1 LLRIQPSNKIFYKF
15 GGIENMLNKKR
26 LIIWGIGFVVLAL
39 IDFIVE
45 FFLLP
50 LWGLDNTP
58 KNDIYFQSW
67 WVVVGIWLL
76 FGLKFIRYCQRE
88 KNK

>member
-1 LLRIQPSNKIFYKF
+1 MKIK
-15 GGIENMLNKKR
+15 LNKRR
-26 LIIWGIGFVVLAL
+26 LIIWGIGFVVLAF

-67 WVVVGIWLL
+67 WVVVGLWLL
-76 FGLKFIRYCQRE
+76 FGLKFLKYLQR
-88 KNK
+88 KKTN